1 MGPAL
6 EGVVSNGHAPPSSS
20 SPRKERE
27 ALVTGGARLEG
38 EASIA
43 ALPPTPDH
51 ALNGGMAAGATRA
64 PSLVA
69 AACQTEDGARS
80 AAGEQGEPIDASADA
95 LIGQLRAQL
104 VHTRSRCRQ
113 LETRLDGEGA
123 VLLAKFRGH
132 KARLEAA
139 VARGDALQGHRDR
152 VRETLLA
159 RLDRLRVD
167 CAVRLSWSAWHAAW
181 SQARAKRAV
190 IAVREANEEAERAMT
205 AAQAAEALTVSAL
218 RVSSGASPRPAEQ
231 DARNGGGGG
240 GGGEEEDGERGE
252 EDESD
257 ESEDVEPITMPEPV
271 GRRQLYR
278 MSYEALVDRVLA
290 LQQAVYDAAGAE
302 MPEIDNSPPTPPKLV
317 TVTPSRASSAER
329 RRRSEASPR
338 AARPGSSGG
347 SSGGAKPRRGPRAAR
362 ASEDAVAHE
371 V

>member
-1 MGPAL
+1 
-6 EGVVSNGHAPPSSS
+6 
-20 SPRKERE
+20 
-27 ALVTGGARLEG
+27 
-38 EASIA
+38 
-43 ALPPTPDH
+43 
-51 ALNGGMAAGATRA
+51 MAAGATRA

-167 CAVRLSWSAWHAAW
+167 CAVRLSWSAWYGAW

-290 LQQAVYDAAGAE
+290 LNRLCYDAAGSRDARDRQLAPHAAKTSHRRHRVRAAQNGE
-302 MPEIDNSPPTPPKLV
+302 GGAGPARGCSPRLIWGLV
-317 TVTPSRASSAER
+317 RGREATKRATSSARQR
-329 RRRSEASPR
+329 RRGCA
-338 AARPGSSGG
+338 
-347 SSGGAKPRRGPRAAR
+347 
-362 ASEDAVAHE
+362 
-371 V
+371 